1 MAEAIRTLIL
11 RREFWEIN
19 LSDRIKKIFKN
30 LKEKNNKA
38 LISFSVAG
46 YPDEKTS
53 LEICKALSDSGVH
66 IHEINMPHAES
77 QADGPIIQLANIESI
92 KKGINLD
99 RIFNIAEKLRSHNQ
113 NLGICLMGYLNNI
126 FIYGIEKFAEK
137 ANKAGVDALICVDL
151 PADVKEERQ
160 IRKAL
165 KKFNISVIK
174 LITPTTSED
183 RIKEITKDVESFI
196 YSVNLKGIT
205 GVKTVQVDEANKQID
220 KIKKHT
226 NVPVVSGFGIKT
238 PQDAAEIAKSKC
250 DGVVVGSQ
258 IVKYIQDN
266 IDDKN
271 LPQKTGNYISSFI
284 EVLK

>member
-1 MAEAIRTLIL
+1 MAEVIRTLIL

-46 YPDEKTS
+46 FPDDQTS
-53 LEICKALSDSGVH
+53 LEICKVLSDSGVH
-66 IHEINMPHAES
+66 IHELNMPHAEA
-77 QADGPIIQLANIESI
+77 QADGPIIQLANIKSI

-99 RIFNIAEKLRSHNQ
+99 KIFMIAEKLRLHNP

-151 PADVKEERQ
+151 PADVKEEKQ
-160 IRKAL
+160 IRDAL
-165 KKFNISVIK
+165 KKVGISLIK
-174 LITPTTSED
+174 LITPTTNEN
-183 RIKEITKDVESFI
+183 RIKEITMDAESFI

-205 GVKTVQVDEANKQID
+205 GVKTVQVNEANQQID
-220 KIKKHT
+220 RIKKYT
-226 NVPVVSGFGIKT
+226 NLPIVSGFGIKN
-238 PQDAAEIAKSKC
+238 PQDAKEIAKSNC

-258 IVKYIQDN
+258 IVKYIQEN

-271 LPQKTGNYISSFI
+271 LPQKVGSYVKTFV